1 LQNTKRILVA
11 PLDWGLGHTSRCVPI
26 IKELQLQEAKVIVAC
41 NVHQKMYLQQ
51 EVADVE
57 YILREGY
64 NIRYAKSK
72 LGLMLRLV
80 AQVPKLLSSIIGE
93 HAWLQVIVETRKI
106 NGVISDNRYGL
117 YTKKVPCIFIT
128 HQLQIQVPIGK
139 SIVHRMN
146 QYFIKQYRQCWVPD
160 FDGENSLSGILSN
173 ADGYENVKKIGILS
187 RFAKENHL
195 VNHTQKPHSVLCILS
210 GPEPQKT
217 MLMQLMVNQIKEI
230 NYSLTIVGDANA
242 ETKTSS
248 EKINYISIADT
259 NTLHQL
265 ILSHQYIITRSG
277 YSSMMDLH
285 QLGRHAIIIPTPGQ
299 TEQEYL
305 GEYLMQKKW
314 HLSANQS
321 SFNLQKSIVAFD
333 KICFA
338 KYGDDQNEKI
348 VFNKTIADFLEIC
361 YEK

>member
-26 IKELQLQEAKVIVAC
+26 IKELQAQHAQVVVTC
-41 NVHQKMYLQQ
+41 NAQQKNYLEQ
-51 EVADVE
+51 EVQDVE
-57 YILREGY
+57 YILQE
-64 NIRYAKSK
+64 NEPMIYAKTK
-72 LGLMLRLV
+72 LGTALILLL
-80 AQVPKLLSSIIGE
+80 QIPKLLMNIIRE
-93 HAWLQVIVETRKI
+93 HAWLQIIAQTRRI
-106 NGVISDNRYGL
+106 DGVISDNRYGL
-117 YTKKVPCIFIT
+117 YTKKAPSILIT

-139 SIVHRMN
+139 SIMHRMN
-146 QYFIKQYRQCWVPD
+146 QYFIKQFRQCWVPD

-195 VNHTQKPHSVLCILS
+195 VNHTQKPYSILCILS

-217 MLMQLMVNQIKEI
+217 MLMQMMVSQINET

-242 ETKTSS
+242 EARISS

-285 QLGRHAIIIPTPGQ
+285 KLGRHAIIIPTPGQ

-305 GEYLMQKKW
+305 AEYLMVKKW
-314 HLSANQS
+314 HYALTQNK
-321 SFNLQKSIVAFD
+321 FDLQNSINEFD
-333 KICFA
+333 KMHFEKFHIEN
-338 KYGDDQNEKI
+338 QNKLAISVSE
-348 VFNKTIADFLEIC
+348 FLESC
-361 YEK
+361 